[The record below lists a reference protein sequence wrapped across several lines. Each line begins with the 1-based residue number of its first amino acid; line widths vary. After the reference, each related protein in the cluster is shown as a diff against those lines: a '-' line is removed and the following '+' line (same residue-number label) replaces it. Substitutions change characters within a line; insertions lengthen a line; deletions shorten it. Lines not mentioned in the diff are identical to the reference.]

1 MSFLDEDELLFTK
14 EDIAELPD
22 SPYGNLKD
30 ALYEHATDATKSMIV
45 KCRYTD
51 NASDRAGCV
60 GSRYKYTCPACGSST
75 AGFEDTTYEGCDS
88 DGSLTIWELMC
99 KSCGST
105 IYECG
110 IGDAIALTPSIYV
123 LREGDII

>member
-51 NASDRAGCV
+51 NASDCAGCV
-60 GSRYKYTCPACGSST
+60 GSRYKYTCPACGSDT
-75 AGFEDTTYEGCDS
+75 AELEGIIHEASDVDDS
-88 DGSLTIWELMC
+88 LIIQELVC
-99 KSCGST
+99 KSCGS
-105 IYECG
+105 IVYECG
-110 IGDAIALTPSIYV
+110 LGDAIALTPSIYV